1 VETPGRRGEGA
12 GPGGGAPPPA
22 PAPVDDRRLARLA
35 AGALVVLGRGDRH
48 TPLER
53 QWAQQVLDLAAA
65 LAEARGLGRLPGA

>member
-1 VETPGRRGEGA
+1 
-12 GPGGGAPPPA
+12 
-22 PAPVDDRRLARLA
+22 
-35 AGALVVLGRGDRH
+35 VLGRGDRH